1 MPRIAGASI
10 PKYRKHRA
18 TGQAVVVIGGSD
30 HYLGP
35 HGTKASRLE
44 YDRLIG
50 EWISAGRPS
59 SIAKAADLTIAELCQ
74 RYKRHAESY
83 YSHGGTIHNI
93 GTACRTL
100 RLRYRNT
107 LASEFGP
114 LALKAVRQQFVENG
128 ASRKYCN
135 RLTDIIRRMYKW
147 AAGEQLVAI
156 STWQA
161 LTAVTGLRC
170 GHTEAPEN
178 EPIGPVD
185 DATVDATL
193 PHLSSIVSAMVRL
206 QRLTGM
212 RPDEVCRLRPCEVDR
227 SAEVWTFKPEH
238 HKTAHRG
245 RQRTVFIG
253 PKGQDILRSYLLRDA
268 ESFCFV
274 PAETVAKQLEKR
286 HAKRKTPLSYGNR
299 PGTNQIRRK
308 PRRRAG
314 QRYDVHSYRRA
325 IHRACD
331 AVDKLAHKQQSEV
344 DADKRIFPRWSPNRL
359 RHSAATEIRKRF
371 GLEAAQVVLGHSAAD
386 VTQIY
391 AERDLAKAA
400 EVIKQVG

>member
-1 MPRIAGASI
+1 MSRTAGTSV
-10 PKYRKHRA
+10 PKYSKHRA
-18 TGQAVVVIGGSD
+18 SGQAIVTIGGVS

-35 HGTKASRLE
+35 HGTKASKLE

-50 EWISAGRPS
+50 EWITAGRPS
-59 SIAKAADLTIAELCQ
+59 SAAKSTDLTIAELCQ

-83 YSHGGTIHNI
+83 YSHGGTTHNI

-100 RLRYRNT
+100 RLRYGGT

-114 LALKAVRQQFVENG
+114 LALKAVRQQFVEHG
-128 ASRKYCN
+128 ASRTYCN
-135 RLTDIIRRMYKW
+135 RLTDIIRRMFKW
-147 AAGEQLVAI
+147 AAGEQLVSI
-156 STWQA
+156 SAWQS
-161 LTAVTGLRC
+161 LTAVSGLRC

-178 EPIGPVD
+178 EPIGPID
-185 DATVDATL
+185 EATVDATL
-193 PHLSSIVSAMVRL
+193 PLLPDTVAAMVKL

-227 SAEVWTFKPEH
+227 TAEVWTFAPLQ

-245 RQRTVFIG
+245 RKRTVFIG
-253 PKGQDILRSYLLRDA
+253 PKGQEILTPYLLRDA

-274 PAETVAKQLEKR
+274 PAETVAKQLAVR
-286 HAKRKTPLSYGNR
+286 NAKRKTPLSCGNV
-299 PGTNQIRRK
+299 PGSNRIRRK
-308 PRRRAG
+308 RKRTAG
-314 QRYDVHSYRRA
+314 TRYDVHAYRRA
-325 IHRACD
+325 IHRA
-331 AVDKLAHKQQSEV
+331 
-344 DADKRIFPRWSPNRL
+344 ADKANVPRWSPNRL